1 MKNKLLILL
10 GLFFVITL
18 QAQKGLSKDYSYTVS
33 KPYQV
38 EDAAM
43 KFYFNKDRQILSVKA
58 WNKFVV
64 IQKFDVET
72 LKQTYSKKNEDFPKN
87 FVTEGMI
94 EAQGKYYFF
103 YSSWTG
109 RKTKHEQLFSREIDF
124 ETGKF
129 IGEPVKIIDV
139 DGKVTGTASRSNTAN
154 SMSFGGMGVAD
165 KFQIYNSK
173 DESKVLI
180 KYRKKPK
187 VKNDKKSKDII
198 GINVY
203 DISLTKLWSKEY
215 TMPYTER
222 KMDAMDFAVDTN
234 GFGYMMAKVFHD
246 DSGKSKKKKK
256 DTKANYHMELFR
268 MHDGSVDIEK
278 TKIAAG
284 ENFIND
290 ITLYESETNG
300 MVCAG
305 FYNNGKGKKNKTRKG
320 VIGLSSRITFKSPS
334 ADGVFVCKLS
344 KDGSV
349 ISQNTYEIPLEIL
362 NQYVSKRTKKKNG
375 KKDDEGLAEFESLV
389 LKDLVFEKDGG
400 LTLIG
405 EQMYSVRT
413 KKKYGYSF
421 SFFYNDMLISKISP
435 SGELSWMKKIPKRQ
449 FGKPKMGE
457 VFDGS
462 KTYQGGMSY
471 SYFHTNGNHYLVYLD
486 NVKNINLSLDKIP
499 ALHTDGMG
507 GYLTAYKVNDATG
520 NVSKGSIL
528 DTRKVKAKLAVHQF
542 SNNRVVKTA
551 EDEFVVEVY
560 KKKKEDVLIK
570 VKIKG

>member
-1 MKNKLLILL
+1 MRKNVLLLL
-10 GLFFVITL
+10 SFLMAFTI
-18 QAQKGLSKDYSYTVS
+18 QAQKSLSKDFSYTVS

-38 EDAAM
+38 EDASK
-43 KFYFNKDRQILSVKA
+43 KFYFNKDGQILSVKA

-64 IQKFDVET
+64 IQKFEVAT
-72 LKQTYSKKNEDFPKN
+72 LKQTYTKKSEDFPKN

-94 EAQGKYYFF
+94 NVQDKFYFF

-109 RKTKHEQLFSREIDF
+109 RKTKHEQLFYREIDF

-129 IGEPVKIIDV
+129 TGEPVKIIDV
-139 DGKVTGTASRSNTAN
+139 DGKVTGNGAV
-154 SMSFGGMGVAD
+154 GMGVAD

-173 DESKVLI
+173 DQSKVLI
-180 KYRKKPK
+180 KYRRKPK

-203 DISLTKLWSKEY
+203 DITLSKLWSKDY
-215 TMPYTER
+215 KMPYTER

-234 GFGYMMAKVFHD
+234 GSGYMMAKVFHD
-246 DSGKSKKKKK
+246 DSGKSKKNKK

-268 MHDGSVDIEK
+268 MHDSSETIEK
-278 TKIAAG
+278 TKIIAG

-290 ITLYESETNG
+290 ITLFESETNG

-320 VIGLSSRITFKSPS
+320 VIGLSRRITFKSPS

-344 KDGSV
+344 KDGEI
-349 ISQNTYEIPLEIL
+349 ISQETYDIPLEIL
-362 NQYVSKRTKKKNG
+362 NQYVSKRTKKKND
-375 KKDDEGLAEFESLV
+375 KKDEEGLAEFESLV
-389 LKDLVFEKDGG
+389 LRDLVFEKDGG

-405 EQMYSVRT
+405 EQMYYVMT
-413 KKKYGYSF
+413 KKKYGYSY
-421 SFFYNDMLISKISP
+421 SYFYNDMLISKISP

-449 FGKPKMGE
+449 FGKPKMGQIY
-457 VFDGS
+457 DGS
-462 KTYQGGMSY
+462 KTFQGGMSY

-486 NVKNINLSLDKIP
+486 NVKNINLPLDKIP
-499 ALHTDGMG
+499 ALHIDGMG

-520 NVSKGSIL
+520 DVSKGSIL
-528 DTRKVKAKLAVHQF
+528 DTRKVKGRLAVHQF

-551 EDEFVVEVY
+551 EDEFIVEVY